1 MSVKLFDLTGRTA
14 VVVGG
19 AGGLGQAIAEGLA
32 SAGAKVLIS
41 SRKVDA
47 LERAKQEIKEKTGAD
62 VCYFAADA
70 TNEEQVVALVESA
83 KQQLGGKVDILVNA
97 QGFNKKID
105 ALDFDIETFRQML
118 DANVTSFM
126 ITCKHFGRHFKENG
140 YGKIINLSS
149 VRGKIATK
157 GPGNAGYCATK
168 GAVDMLTKQLAS
180 EYGPFGVTVNA
191 IGPNI
196 TATPMMV
203 PVFEKRA
210 AEAGVDVETYLKQQG
225 AGNPMRRMGMP
236 EDIVGTAV
244 FLASAASD
252 FMTGNILYP
261 DGGLTA
267 IG

>member
-1 MSVKLFDLTGRTA
+1 MAVNLFDLTGKAA
-14 VVVGG
+14 VVIGG
-19 AGGLGQAIAEGLA
+19 AGGLGQAIAAGLVN
-32 SAGAKVLIS
+32 AGADVLIS
-41 SRKVDA
+41 SRKEESLKTA
-47 LERAKQEIKEKTGAD
+47 QAEIKAATGKEVA
-62 VCYFAADA
+62 YFAGDATKEADA
-70 TNEEQVVALVESA
+70 EALVAYAAA
-83 KQQLGGKVDILVNA
+83 KYGKVTILVNA
-97 QGFNKKID
+97 QGFNKKQD
-105 ALDFDIETFRQML
+105 ALDFDIEVFRQML

-126 ITCKHFGRHFKENG
+126 ISSKHFGKHFKANG

-157 GPGNAGYCATK
+157 GSGNAGYCATK

-180 EYGPFGVTVNA
+180 EFGPFGVTVNA
-191 IGPNI
+191 LGPNI

-203 PVFEKRA
+203 EVFKKRA
-210 AEAGVDVETYLKQQG
+210 AEAGVSVEQYVKQQG
-225 AGNPMRRMGMP
+225 EGNPLRKTGEP

>member
-1 MSVKLFDLTGRTA
+1 MNLFDLTGKNA

-19 AGGLGQAIAEGLA
+19 AGGLGQAIAQGLA
-32 SAGAKVLIS
+32 EAGAKVLIS
-41 SRKVDA
+41 SRKEDA
-47 LERAKQEIKEKTGAD
+47 LRRAYEEIKTAVGVEVLYST
-62 VCYFAADA
+62 ADA
-70 TNEEQVVALVESA
+70 TNESQVEGLLEDA
-83 KQQLGGKVDILVNA
+83 KRLFGGKVDILVNG
-97 QGFNKKID
+97 QGFNKKQD
-105 ALDFDIETFRQML
+105 ALDFDIDVFRQML

-126 ITCKHFGRHFKENG
+126 ITAKHFGRHFKENG

-157 GPGNAGYCATK
+157 GTGNAGYCCTK

-180 EYGPFGVTVNA
+180 EYGQFGVTVNA

-225 AGNPMRRMGMP
+225 SGNPMRKMGMP
-236 EDIVGTAV
+236 EDIVGTAI
-244 FLASAASD
+244 FLASPASD